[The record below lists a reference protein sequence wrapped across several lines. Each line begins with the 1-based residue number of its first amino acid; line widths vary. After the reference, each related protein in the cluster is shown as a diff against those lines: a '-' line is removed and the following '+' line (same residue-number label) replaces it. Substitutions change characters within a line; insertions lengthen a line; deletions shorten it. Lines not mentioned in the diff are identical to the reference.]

1 MSKVSD
7 NVEKAK
13 AFASETAETAK
24 TKAGEAVATVKTKA
38 GEAYDTTRAKASEA
52 VEAAKTGAAS
62 ATRKAGDAVQDNP
75 IAVLAGG
82 LALGV
87 IAGVL
92 LPRTRREEEL
102 LGDVGRKIHET
113 AGEAVKAARV
123 AGTEQ
128 LDSLGISKDNAK
140 AQVSSL
146 LDGVVKA
153 ASSAGTAAAQT
164 VNNKRD

>member
-7 NVEKAK
+7 GVEKAK
-13 AFASETAETAK
+13 AFATETAENARTKASEAAATAK
-24 TKAGEAVATVKTKA
+24 AKASD
-38 GEAYDTTRAKASEA
+38 AYDTTKARA
-52 VEAAKTGAAS
+52 VEAVDATKRGAATAS
-62 ATRKAGDAVQDNP
+62 RKASDAVQDNP
-75 IAVLAGG
+75 LAVLAGG

-87 IAGVL
+87 IAGAL
-92 LPRTRREEEL
+92 LPRTRREEDL

-113 AGEAVKAARV
+113 AGEAVKAART
-123 AGTEQ
+123 AGAEQ

-153 ASSAGTAAAQT
+153 ASSTGTAAAQKVGT
-164 VNNKRD
+164 KQD